1 MSAMNKLA
9 LTLLCSSSFFSAI
22 LLTVN
27 PAFAKKATFEDLSTP
42 KLQTPIEQIVNAP
55 AAKKDTEFPS
65 IQSSQRVKQVAMQMF
80 GCACSSCQAAA
91 TQIMLQGSLPQ
102 PQ

>member
-9 LTLLCSSSFFSAI
+9 LTLLCSSSFFSAM

-27 PAFAKKATFEDLSTP
+27 PAFAKKATPQDLATP
-42 KLQTPIEQIVNAP
+42 KLQPPIEQTVNAP
-55 AAKKDTEFPS
+55 AAKKDSEFPT
-65 IQSSQRVKQVAMQMF
+65 IRSSEIKDVAMQMF
-80 GCACSSCQAAA
+80 GCACSSCQAVAS
-91 TQIMLQGSLPQ
+91 QIMLQGSLPQ